1 MTHREFILRGLLDNV
16 KGKST
21 TELYHIAIEY
31 HYYTE
36 MMLSPV
42 DKFRITYPKV
52 DSYASILAKLRKE
65 KVIYVSRR
73 RAIKGGMIYVLRK
86 YYTRKD
92 HFKSLL

>member
-1 MTHREFILRGLLDNV
+1 MTHRAFILRGLLDNP
-16 KGKST
+16 KGLST
-21 TELYHIAIEY
+21 TELYHIAIEHH
-31 HYYTE
+31 HYTV

-65 KVIYVSRR
+65 KVIYVSRK

-86 YYTRKD
+86 YYTKKEN
-92 HFKSLL
+92 FESLL